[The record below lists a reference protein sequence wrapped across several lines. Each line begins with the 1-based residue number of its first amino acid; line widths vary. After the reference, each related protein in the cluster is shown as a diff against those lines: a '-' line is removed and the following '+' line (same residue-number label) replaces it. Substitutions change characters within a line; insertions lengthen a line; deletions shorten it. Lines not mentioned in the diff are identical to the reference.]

1 MTPPFVCVGLAFG
14 LVLLAHLPVIVA
26 KWKLGYDNKFPRDQA
41 AKLSGWGA
49 RAWGAEQNAIEN
61 FAPFAAAVV
70 IAHLSAA
77 DPQRS
82 ALLAYV
88 FVGART
94 LHLATYL
101 ANLDYLRT
109 GLWFMGMLA
118 TAGLFVLAFVAGG
131 S

>member
-14 LVLLAHLPVIVA
+14 LVLAAHLPVIVA
-26 KWKLGYDNKFPRDQA
+26 KYRLGYDNKQPREQA

-49 RAWGAEQNAIEN
+49 RAWAAEQNAIEN
-61 FAPFAAAVV
+61 FAPFASAVV
-70 IAHLSAA
+70 IAHLSGA

-94 LHLATYL
+94 LHLVTYL

-109 GLWFMGMLA
+109 GLWFTGMLA
-118 TAGLFVLAFVAGG
+118 TAGLFVLAFVGG
-131 S
+131 V